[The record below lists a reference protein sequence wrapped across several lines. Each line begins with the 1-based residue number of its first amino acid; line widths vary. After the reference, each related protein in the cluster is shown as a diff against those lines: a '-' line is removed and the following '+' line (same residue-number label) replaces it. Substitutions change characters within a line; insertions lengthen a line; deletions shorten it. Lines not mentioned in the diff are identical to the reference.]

1 MANKAVLGVAA
12 TALAGYK
19 LHELAKGY
27 AVERELKKEEKASFF
42 GLGKAIAVVR
52 INDDATLADAVAKGS
67 RIRTVPHRPHNQ
79 ETKTPPPRPH
89 Q

>member
-27 AVERELKKEEKASFF
+27 AVERELKKEEDERELLQELASISTSHPKGKGGLF
-42 GLGKAIAVVR
+42 GGLF
-52 INDDATLADAVAKGS
+52 S
-67 RIRTVPHRPHNQ
+67 
-79 ETKTPPPRPH
+79 
-89 Q
+89 